1 MKFYC
6 SLIKLLLPFALVFSA
21 CACSTESAIQQVF
34 EDSGQAPVFL
44 DCRAVSS
51 TEIAF
56 TFSHPVKVSFL
67 RFDPPLEFVSI
78 EEGKTVTVKTAQ
90 PLEGGE
96 KFTAD
101 ILVEDENRNTLNV
114 LTPFKT
120 RNDRIPKILI
130 NELRTEAAAKSDAR
144 ARVEFVELYTLSEGN
159 LGALQLFI
167 VGDNITKP
175 VLEFPSI
182 EVSRGEYI
190 VVHLRTREDGCVDE
204 TGQDLSLSKGMDALP
219 GARDIWIPDDKKR
232 LNKHALV
239 YLMDQDGAIIDGV
252 AITDKPE
259 NDAWGKPAQ
268 EAAAALFGD
277 QGVWRSGSGGT
288 TPPSP
293 NDAVNCGPIKT
304 SVTKS
309 ISRKNFE
316 DTNTAQDWYLTAQGK
331 ATPGEANQGEI

>member
-6 SLIKLLLPFALVFSA
+6 SLIKLFLPFALVFSA
-21 CACSTESAIQQVF
+21 CACSTESAIQKVF
-34 EDSGQAPVFL
+34 EDSGHAPVFL
-44 DCRAVSS
+44 ECKAVSS

-56 TFSHPVKVSFL
+56 TFSHPVKVSSL

-78 EEGKTVTVKTAQ
+78 EDGKTVTVKTAQ
-90 PLEGGE
+90 PLEAGG

-101 ILVEDENRNTLNV
+101 ILVEDEKRNTLNV
-114 LTPFKT
+114 LTPFRA

-130 NELRTEAAAKSDAR
+130 NELRTEAASKSDAR

-167 VGDNITKP
+167 AGDNITKP

-182 EVSRGEYI
+182 EVPRGEYI

-204 TGQDLSLSKGMDALP
+204 TGRDLSLSKGMDALP
-219 GARDIWIPDDKKR
+219 GARDIWIPEDKKH

-239 YLMDQDGAIIDGV
+239 YLMDQDGSIIDAA
-252 AITDKPE
+252 AITDKPG

-268 EAAAALFGD
+268 EAAAALLGN
-277 QGVWRSGSGGT
+277 QGAWGSGDGM
-288 TPPSP
+288 PPGP
-293 NDAVNCGPIKT
+293 KDAVNCGPINT
-304 SVTKS
+304 STTKS
-309 ISRKNFE
+309 ISRRNFE
-316 DTNTAQDWYLTAQGK
+316 DTNTARDWYLTVQGK
-331 ATPGEANQGEI
+331 ATPGEANQGES